1 MDPVGRFSNRVDDYS
16 KYRPGYPTA
25 IIDFM
30 SAECGL
36 TPDAVIADVGSGTG
50 ILSEVFLQHGNR
62 VFSVEPNREMRIAGE
77 RLLADYARF
86 TSVEGSA
93 EATSLPDQSID
104 FITAAQAFHWFDR
117 ERARAEFARILKA
130 GGWVVLLWN
139 ERRTDRTAF
148 LRDYEGLLLTYGTD
162 YKEVRHENV
171 HENIAAF
178 FAPQNFEL
186 KSFENNQVFDYE
198 GLKGRLLSSSYVPAP
213 GQPQFNEMLDAL
225 SVIFEAHQQEGR
237 VVVEYD
243 TRVYYGQIQLRGPDS
258 EDANS

>member
-1 MDPVGRFSNRVDDYS
+1 MDAVRRFSNRVDDYS
-16 KYRPGYPTA
+16 KYRPGYPRA
-25 IIDFM
+25 IIDFL

-50 ILSEVFLQHGNR
+50 ILSEVFLKHGNR
-62 VFSVEPNREMRIAGE
+62 VFGVEPNREMRIAGE

-130 GGWVVLLWN
+130 GGWVLLLWN
-139 ERRTDRTAF
+139 ERRTDGTAF

-171 HENIAAF
+171 YEDIAAF

-186 KSFENNQVFDYE
+186 KSFENQQVFDYE

-213 GQPQFNEMLDAL
+213 GQPHFNEMLDAL
-225 SVIFEAHQQEGR
+225 SLIFEAHQQNGR

-243 TRVYYGQIQLRGPDS
+243 TRVYYGALDPG
-258 EDANS
+258 